1 MYTKWDMLLKWLT
14 FTSFIPHHAGISKKI
29 PGEGV
34 WATIIWVC
42 RGGGHFWGILSVIL
56 QRNGLEWLPNL
67 GNSLTF
73 SLLVFG
79 LQSKYASSILHVSYT
94 TLYQSVFQIIL
105 NSEKLFFSHFEN
117 IQCVLTIK
125 DFQLIHVCT
134 ANLKRSGACYINH
147 RTHEDPWNLYH
158 GTEMITLYFIMLIY
172 LNISK

>member
-1 MYTKWDMLLKWLT
+1 MR
-14 FTSFIPHHAGISKKI
+14 HAFEVTDFYFFHSPSCRDLNKNSRGR
-29 PGEGV
+29 GV
-34 WATIIWVC
+34 GDYYLSLP
-42 RGGGHFWGILSVIL
+42 GGGGIWGILSVIL

-67 GNSLTF
+67 GNSLIF

-134 ANLKRSGACYINH
+134 ANLKKSGACYINH